1 MVCETRAV
9 GCRLKSHGLCGSTR
23 GILHERKMFFFF
35 FCCFYTKEDNFV
47 GAL

>member
-1 MVCETRAV
+1 MVCETRAE
-9 GCRLKSHGLCGSTR
+9 GCHLKSHGLCESTR
-23 GILHERKMFFFF
+23 GILHERKVFF